1 MATKHTL
8 YDFSSLEFDNVC
20 FYKVYFKFGK
30 VYGIFWW
37 MLHVHLKVYSALFVW
52 RVPGL
57 GLALGQWTAFPP
69 LPQPTPV
76 DRAPFLVFL
85 PENSISLVS
94 LATYACL
101 LFFSVTHLGVTVEGQ
116 KVKKKGNRK
125 LIILQSVIFFSL

>member
-1 MATKHTL
+1 
-8 YDFSSLEFDNVC
+8 
-20 FYKVYFKFGK
+20 
-30 VYGIFWW
+30 

-94 LATYACL
+94 LATYACCA
-101 LFFSVTHLGVTVEGQ
+101 V
-116 KVKKKGNRK
+116 
-125 LIILQSVIFFSL
+125 LQCNPPWSHSRGTES